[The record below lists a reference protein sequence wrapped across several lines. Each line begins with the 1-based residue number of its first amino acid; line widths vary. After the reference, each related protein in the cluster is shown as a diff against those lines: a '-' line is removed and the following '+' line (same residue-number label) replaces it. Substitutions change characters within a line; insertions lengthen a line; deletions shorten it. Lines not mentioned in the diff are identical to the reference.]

1 MIQLFYSHTKH
12 TPKSKIDYKNQKNQ
26 QKVLKETFHK
36 LLVMDFLI
44 AHKKDHKVNNNQ
56 EQNLMVIIQE
66 LPKKVRVKGHRHQK
80 E

>member
-1 MIQLFYSHTKH
+1 
-12 TPKSKIDYKNQKNQ
+12 
-26 QKVLKETFHK
+26 
-36 LLVMDFLI
+36 MDFLI

-66 LPKKVRVKGHRHQK
+66 LPKKVRVKDHRHQK